1 VFQRASILIYRVL
14 KIGKEHGEILLEE
27 LLLTLS
33 KNYASMKTPAEI
45 FKSQPEL
52 LQNPVVQEL
61 VSEYDGV
68 CDALIDL
75 HQLTEMGKEKYLR
88 ILLRE
93 IRESIAM
100 ELHRDL
106 EAERFGETERVDF
119 KRAVQN
125 LQEYIGDYCR
135 EYQIY
140 L

>member
-1 VFQRASILIYRVL
+1 
-14 KIGKEHGEILLEE
+14 
-27 LLLTLS
+27 
-33 KNYASMKTPAEI
+33 MKTPSEI
-45 FKSQPEL
+45 FKGEPEL
-52 LQNPVVQEL
+52 LQNPAVQEL
-61 VSEYDGV
+61 VSEYDRV

-75 HQLTEMGKEKYLR
+75 QQVTEMGKEKYLR

-100 ELHRDL
+100 ELQRDR

-125 LQEYIGDYCR
+125 LQDYIGEYCR

>member
-1 VFQRASILIYRVL
+1 
-14 KIGKEHGEILLEE
+14 
-27 LLLTLS
+27 
-33 KNYASMKTPAEI
+33 MKTPAEI

-75 HQLTEMGKEKYLR
+75 QQLTEMGKEKYLR

-100 ELHRDL
+100 GLHRDM

-125 LQEYIGDYCR
+125 LQQYIGDYCR